1 MTPPQFSKFNNFL
14 WVCWF
19 LGNNLLNFVSPDLKL
34 HNRYCHTFA
43 FFCQIVVHGIGTYK
57 HFLTIIV
64 FKGSLQCQYS
74 HWLVS
79 RRTKD
84 FQIFGFWN
92 NGNLKKKTS
101 LTMNYFW
108 CWMCLKKYLCFGQQV
123 LFLWIPT
130 KPGRQKDRT
139 ILNPGCTL
147 EWPRLWL
154 ITDLSLVVNK

>member
-1 MTPPQFSKFNNFL
+1 MIFDIENWLWMSNFGPFWHLPTAPILKIQSFLKGMLDFFNKKLSNF
-14 WVCWF
+14 
-19 LGNNLLNFVSPDLKL
+19 GSSDLKL

-84 FQIFGFWN
+84 FQIFCFGN
-92 NGNLKKKTS
+92 NGNLK
-101 LTMNYFW
+101 MNYFW
-108 CWMCLKKYLCFGQQV
+108 YWMCLKKYLCFGQC
-123 LFLWIPT
+123 LSC
-130 KPGRQKDRT
+130 RT
-139 ILNPGCTL
+139 HWHHLTVANG
-147 EWPRLWL
+147 
-154 ITDLSLVVNK
+154 N